1 MDDVRGRD
9 VEREAAAMRG
19 DQALAWGARAAGV
32 RVVTGY
38 PGSPATG
45 VFDAL
50 LAEAGEDVQI
60 GWAPNEKVAMELAF
74 GASLAGARS
83 LVVLKSVGLNVALDP
98 LATMVLGGVRGG
110 MVILLGEDPGAWSSQ
125 NEQDSRWAARLA
137 QVPVVEPTDV
147 AQAAAI
153 MAQAYAW
160 SEKIELPVVV
170 RVTPALT
177 GEVGP
182 VEAPWELPPSRL
194 RFWRKRNRWVV
205 LPYTVV
211 KRHRAQHRHLRALR
225 ELFEASPYDVACRGA
240 GAERLAIIAVG
251 NMAGKLRDMPGE
263 DGETYDRLALSS
275 VWPLPE
281 ESLLTWL
288 AGTRR
293 VLVLEEG
300 SAFVEGEL
308 RALLQ
313 RAGVDLPVLG
323 RQNGAVPEEGELGQ
337 TEIAKALRALDP
349 TRLMPAGRPAEREM
363 PSTQA
368 LCPECPY
375 RPTFAALLA
384 AMERHGGR
392 NRHIVIGETGCMVR
406 GNLAPYELFDIKYSL
421 GSGLGVG
428 LGLALSDG
436 RHRPVAVLGDSSFF
450 HSDLNALP
458 YAVQMDAP
466 LTVLVLDNGTT
477 ALTGGQP
484 HPGSPADERGRPR
497 PGADLAAAIAG
508 CGIAPRVVE
517 LSGGGAASAATE
529 LDAALDA
536 ALAAEGLAVVI
547 VRGPCP
553 RYVGED

>member
-1 MDDVRGRD
+1 
-9 VEREAAAMRG
+9 
-19 DQALAWGARAAGV
+19 
-32 RVVTGY
+32 
-38 PGSPATG
+38 
-45 VFDAL
+45 
-50 LAEAGEDVQI
+50 
-60 GWAPNEKVAMELAF
+60 
-74 GASLAGARS
+74 
-83 LVVLKSVGLNVALDP
+83 
-98 LATMVLGGVRGG
+98 
-110 MVILLGEDPGAWSSQ
+110 
-125 NEQDSRWAARLA
+125 
-137 QVPVVEPTDV
+137 
-147 AQAAAI
+147 
-153 MAQAYAW
+153 
-160 SEKIELPVVV
+160 
-170 RVTPALT
+170 
-177 GEVGP
+177 
-182 VEAPWELPPSRL
+182 LPPTRL

-517 LSGGGAASAATE
+517 LSGGGAASAATA

-536 ALAAEGLAVVI
+536 ALAAEGLAEVI
-547 VRGPCP
+547 VLGAVPALRWRGLSDGRTVLARRRYPPGLYAVQLYRAFQRFRP
-553 RYVGED
+553 RLFRRHRRCHRPAGGFRRFGRGSVQQAGHRSADAFAGHGGPGAAPGGRHPGHRHRGQPRAFLL